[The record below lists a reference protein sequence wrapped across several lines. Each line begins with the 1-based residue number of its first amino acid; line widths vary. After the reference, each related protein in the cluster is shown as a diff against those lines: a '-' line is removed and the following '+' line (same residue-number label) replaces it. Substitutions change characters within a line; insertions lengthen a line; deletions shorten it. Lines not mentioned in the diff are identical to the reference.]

1 MLKSYPTSDEIHICG
16 NNAFIVASVVLV
28 VGLRRKTGAVAAVVD
43 EEDVARLGRPDKLGQ
58 SESDV
63 LAGGLG
69 VGMMSV
75 NENNNVLF

>member
-1 MLKSYPTSDEIHICG
+1 MLSYRTSDEIHICG
-16 NNAFIVASVVLV
+16 NNAFIIASIILV
-28 VGLRRKTGAVAAVVD
+28 VGLCRKTRAVAAEVD
-43 EEDVARLGRPDKLGQ
+43 EEDVARLRRPDKLGQ
-58 SESDV
+58 SQSDV

>member
-1 MLKSYPTSDEIHICG
+1 
-16 NNAFIVASVVLV
+16 
-28 VGLRRKTGAVAAVVD
+28 VAAVVD